1 MAHAHEAAA
10 DVPRLD
16 RDGTVAVLNL
26 GAGENRL
33 NPDSVGAVHALLDE
47 VEASDYTALVTT
59 ASGKIWCNGMDLPW
73 LQGRLERGEEL
84 LVGGERLS
92 ARFLAFPM
100 PTVAA
105 VQGHAFGAGV
115 LLALAHDLRVMRADR
130 GYLCTPE
137 VKFGG
142 VFTPG
147 NTALLQARMTPQ
159 ATHRM
164 VVLAERF
171 SASNALA
178 AGIID
183 EAVPEDQVVARAVSL
198 AGALGGDDRAA
209 VTDLKRSL
217 YPGPLAALGQPTP
230 PELLASLASVGA
242 Q

>member
-1 MAHAHEAAA
+1 MSESPA
-10 DVPRLD
+10 DQPHLD
-16 RDGTVAVLNL
+16 RDGSVAVLNL

-33 NPDSVGAVHALLDE
+33 NPDSVARINALLDE
-47 VEASDYTALVTT
+47 VEDSHCTALVTT
-59 ASGKIWCNGMDLPW
+59 GSGKIWCNGMDLPW

-84 LVGGERLS
+84 LVGGEKLS
-92 ARFLAFPM
+92 ARILAFPM

-105 VQGHAFGAGV
+105 IQGHAYGAGV
-115 LLALAHDLRVMRADR
+115 LLALAHDLRVMRVDR

-159 ATHRM
+159 AAHRM
-164 VVLAERF
+164 VALGLRF
-171 SASNALA
+171 SATEALA

-183 EAVPEDQVVARAVSL
+183 EAAPEDQVVGRAVAV
-198 AGALGGDDRAA
+198 AGSLGGDDRAA
-209 VTDLKRSL
+209 VTALKRSL
-217 YPGPLAALGQPTP
+217 YPLPLSALGQPTP
-230 PELLASLASVGA
+230 PHLLASLASVGA